1 MAPRPR
7 QYEAFISYSHAADG
21 PLAAQL
27 QRTLNRIARP
37 SYKWWQWWPPRV
49 FRDQTNL
56 AAVGDLTEE
65 IHRALEASDSLILLA
80 SPLAA
85 ASPWVAKEAETWLA
99 SKPRERL
106 FLALTEG
113 TLEWDDERSD
123 FHGARTTALPPTLYG
138 AFDAEPLWV
147 DFTAVR
153 EDRPFARDPLFLDGA
168 ATLAAA
174 VRRTDKDA
182 LIGDDVRQRRR
193 ARQLAG
199 GAIATVTLLAIL
211 ATIAAVYAFVQRE
224 RAIDRARL
232 ALSRQ
237 YAAQADAALELDP
250 EQSVALAAR
259 AATTAPTDEADSA
272 LRRAIRTSRVRS
284 IIEVGASVTDVD
296 VAADASLVAAAL
308 DNGDVRIWDARTGS
322 TAGLFHVE
330 RGRRVLGVSFSG
342 DGSRV
347 LGASQAEAVVW
358 STLGDRSA
366 PLARFPASGRI
377 VSAALSP
384 DGALVATGH
393 FGGVLRLWRV
403 DTGKFERELR
413 PPGRTAPI
421 TAVAFAPDGG
431 RVAAAAGARTA
442 VWAVRGGALPHTQA
456 HESDVYALSFSPDG
470 RRLATGDHK
479 GVVRVWRLGTR
490 KAAVLIGH
498 EGTVKSVAFAPDGRS
513 LVSGGDD
520 ETARIWDVATGKA
533 TAELRGHTGL
543 VQGVAFDRSGETI
556 ATGGTDRAIRLW
568 AASADPVRAELVARN
583 GLRVNDVSFDPSGTR
598 VVTAGRDRVVRVWE
612 LESATPVHELEHG
625 TEPDD
630 RIEVEAAGFDGAGRI
645 VASASHDGTVR
656 IWDARTG
663 KSQATLGRTGGREFH
678 DVAVSPDGELV
689 VAGGADEAARVWRWR
704 QRELVAR
711 LPTPGQRVR
720 SVAFSR
726 DGRNVAVAAGRMV
739 RVWRDGAFGR
749 PFAVFREPDAV
760 KYNEFWSV
768 AFAPGGRRVAAGDR
782 SGSWFVWDVETRRLV
797 ARGKANVQTVAG
809 IAFSGNGAYLVTADW
824 KGAAKVWRVPRGG
837 LVTATRTAAASL
849 EAAAF
854 APRGRLIA
862 VAGTGGR
869 TTVFE
874 CAECRPL
881 RELVCVAARRV
892 TAAVRARER
901 DAFAHCD

>member
-1 MAPRPR
+1 LAPRAR

-27 QRTLNRIARP
+27 QRTLNGIARP
-37 SYKWWQWWPPRV
+37 SYKWWQRWPPRV

-56 AAVGDLTEE
+56 AAVGDLTGE
-65 IHRALEASDSLILLA
+65 IRRALEASDSLVLLA
-80 SPLAA
+80 SPPAA
-85 ASPWVAKEAETWLA
+85 ASRWVDKEAETWLR

-123 FHGARTTALPPTLYG
+123 FDAARTTALPPTLYG

-174 VRRTDKDA
+174 VRRADKDA
-182 LIGDDVRQRRR
+182 LIGEDVRQRRR

-199 GAIATVTLLAIL
+199 GAIATVTLLAIV
-211 ATIAAVYAFVQRE
+211 ATIAAVYAFVQRD

-237 YAAQADAALELDP
+237 FAAQAVAALDVDP
-250 EQSVALAAR
+250 ERSVALAAR

-272 LRRAIRTSRVRS
+272 LRRAIRTSRLRS
-284 IIEVGASVTDVD
+284 IIEAGASVNDVD
-296 VAADASLVAAAL
+296 VAADASLVAAAIG
-308 DNGDVRIWDARTGS
+308 NGDVRIWDAS
-322 TAGLFHVE
+322 TRSAAGRFHVE
-330 RGRRVLGVSFSG
+330 RAPALGVSFSG
-342 DGSRV
+342 DGSRI
-347 LGASQAEAVVW
+347 LGASEAEAVVW
-358 STLGDRSA
+358 STAGDGSA
-366 PLARFPASGRI
+366 PLARFPASDRI
-377 VSAALSP
+377 LSAALSP
-384 DGALVATGH
+384 DGAVAATGH

-403 DTGKFERELR
+403 DTGELERELR
-413 PPGRTAPI
+413 PPGRAAPI
-421 TAVAFAPDGG
+421 TAVAFAHDGR
-431 RVAAAAGARTA
+431 RVAAAAGARAA
-442 VWAVRGGALPHTQA
+442 VWAVRGGAAPVAQA
-456 HESDVYALSFSPDG
+456 HESDVYAVSFSPDG
-470 RRLATGDHK
+470 RRLATGDVD
-479 GVVRVWRLGTR
+479 GVVRVWRLGTG

-498 EGTVKSVAFAPDGRS
+498 EGKVTSVAFAPDGRS
-513 LVSGGDD
+513 LVSGGVD
-520 ETARIWDVATGKA
+520 ETARIWDVGTADA
-533 TAELRGHTGL
+533 IAELRGHSGL

-568 AASADPVRAELVARN
+568 AAAADPVRAELVSPN
-583 GLRVNDVSFDPSGTR
+583 LLRVNDVSFDPSGAR

-612 LESATPVHELEHG
+612 LESATPLHELGHG

-630 RIEVEAAGFDGAGRI
+630 WVEAAGFDGTGRI
-645 VASASHDGTVR
+645 VASAGDDGTVR

-663 KSQATLGRTGGREFH
+663 APHAMLGRPGGRELY
-678 DVAVSPDGELV
+678 DVALSPDGELV

-704 QRELVAR
+704 ERELVAR
-711 LPTPGQRVR
+711 LPTPGRRVR

-726 DGRNVAVAAGRMV
+726 DGRHVAVAAGRAV

-749 PFAVFREPDAV
+749 PFAVFGDPGADED
-760 KYNEFWSV
+760 NEFWSV
-768 AFAPGGRRVAAGDR
+768 AFAPGGRRVAAGDW
-782 SGSWFVWDVETRRLV
+782 SGWWTVWDVETRKLV
-797 ARGKANVQTVAG
+797 ARGKANVDIVAG

-824 KGAAKVWRVPRGG
+824 KGAAKVWRVPGGG
-837 LVTATRTAAASL
+837 LVTATRTAASSL

-854 APRGRLIA
+854 APHGRLIA

-869 TTVFE
+869 ATVFE
-874 CAECRPL
+874 CVECRPL

-892 TAAVRARER
+892 TVAVRARER
-901 DAFAHCD
+901 DAFAHCG